1 MEAMRWWWAYAV
13 LALLGCTRS
22 EAQDQL
28 PQRVGPVVPVA
39 RAIDSAHRNVC
50 YVFPDGS
57 GDCEKF

>member
-1 MEAMRWWWAYAV
+1 MRALLL
-13 LALLGCTRS
+13 LALLGCAES
-22 EAQDQL
+22 QAQDQL
-28 PQRVGPVVPVA
+28 PHRVGPVVPVA